1 MFERN
6 EKITSQEKPEG
17 FGQEERQFEDPAML
31 LSCLIATITEPMILK
46 IADAVGEQLRPL
58 ISELREFATKLQQV
72 IYSQQATEKQLEALI
87 SQNRLLENASKESH
101 LLSQDRYQQC
111 IVEPMARSLFAV
123 FDDIE
128 NAKRRCRETEHMD
141 CPPVCDILDAIF
153 IHLRQFLSV
162 YQIEPVKHRPK
173 SKFDPKVMRPVKIV
187 VTENKDLDNR
197 IAKSLQMGFRWQE
210 DRLLRPE
217 SVTVFKYEDPL
228 NNNFNEKE
236 RSRS

>member
-17 FGQEERQFEDPAML
+17 FGQEERQFEDPAVL
-31 LSCLIATITEPMILK
+31 LNCFIAAITKPMFLT

-101 LLSQDRYQQC
+101 LLSQDHYQQY
-111 IVEPMARSLFAV
+111 IIEPMARSLFAV

-141 CPPVCDILDAIF
+141 SPPVCDVLDAVF
-153 IHLRQFLSV
+153 IYIRQFLSV
-162 YQIEPVKHRPK
+162 YQIEPVKHRPN

-217 SVTVFKYEDPL
+217 SVTVFKYEEPL
-228 NNNFNEKE
+228 NNDFDEKE